1 MKSSFL
7 IKLISFRKI
16 FRKNSLLLFCFLN
29 ALVFQSACVNSE
41 DKKNIREY
49 YYPIESLKQPM
60 VYEYRAVNND
70 TLGAEY
76 WYFKTH
82 ETDTA
87 IYFTG
92 NNLNRNFEV
101 GQFSSEE
108 VVKNGTIQKDYVLF
122 TYDSLGQQ
130 FQIPAEIEYGN
141 TFPFEVKDSN
151 SVFLQKLKW
160 TFSEEPLIT
169 TTLIRNRRYKGETK
183 FTYNGKVYECV
194 EFQLRELIDD
204 FNNGHFEKEYG
215 GKELYAKGLG
225 LVYYKKV
232 IDDITLEYELA
243 AVYPME
249 KLEQKFKSSLNE
261 QQ

>member
-1 MKSSFL
+1 MKLSFL
-7 IKLISFRKI
+7 IDLKSTGKSLRRNSFM
-16 FRKNSLLLFCFLN
+16 LCCFLN
-29 ALVFQSACVNSE
+29 ILVFQLACVSGE
-41 DKKNIREY
+41 EYKNIREY
-49 YYPIESLKQPM
+49 YYPLETLKQPM
-60 VYEYRAVNND
+60 VYEYRAINND
-70 TLGAEY
+70 SLGTEY

-87 IYFTG
+87 TYFTG
-92 NNLNRNFEV
+92 NNINRNFQV
-101 GQFSSEE
+101 GQFSSEA

-151 SVFLQKLKW
+151 SIFLQKLKW
-160 TFSEEPLIT
+160 TFSEDPLIT

-183 FTYNGKVYECV
+183 FTYKGTVYDCV
-194 EFQLRELIDD
+194 EFELKELIDD

-215 GKELYAKGLG
+215 GTELYAKGLG

-232 IDDITLEYELA
+232 IDDITIEYELA
-243 AVYPME
+243 DVYAME
-249 KLEQKFKSSLNE
+249 KLEQKFKASLNE
-261 QQ
+261 

>member
-1 MKSSFL
+1 MNSFFSINL
-7 IKLISFRKI
+7 IFY
-16 FRKNSLLLFCFLN
+16 RKNLPTNSFKLFCFLWI
-29 ALVFQSACVNSE
+29 LGFQLACSSG
-41 DKKNIREY
+41 DAKKDIREF
-49 YYPIESLKQPM
+49 YYPIEALKQPM
-60 VYEYRAVNND
+60 VYEYQAINND
-70 TLGAEY
+70 SLGSEY

-92 NNLNRNFEV
+92 NNFNRNFEV

-151 SVFLQKLKW
+151 SIFLQKLKW
-160 TFSEEPLIT
+160 TFSENPLIT
-169 TTLIRNRRYKGETK
+169 TTLIRNRRYKGK
-183 FTYNGKVYECV
+183 AKYTYKGKIYDCV
-194 EFQLRELIDD
+194 EFQLKELIDD
-204 FNNGHFEKEYG
+204 FNNGHFEKEYA
-215 GKELYAKGLG
+215 GKELYAKELG

-232 IDDITLEYELA
+232 IDNLILEYEL
-243 AVYPME
+243 VDIYPME
-249 KLEQKFKSSLNE
+249 KLEQKFKASLNKSK
-261 QQ
+261 